1 MTNKK
6 TSQQANNVNESLG
19 KKTHNFPRVFV
30 GKLLGWHWQ
39 RSVLFKRIIIRQI
52 DKNRL
57 SQHNQQLFPTWCRL
71 PNEYRNQFRSTGQ
84 KKKKWG
90 ASGKK
95 EKQNQTPN
103 ELELEL
109 KLILQKIPLVFFIK
123 KASNEGFS
131 WYLKHTS
138 KKDRQHWSNEDWKIP
153 SINWKYLNSL
163 YSFIFHS
170 F

>member
-30 GKLLGWHWQ
+30 GKLLGCHWQ
-39 RSVLFKRIIIRQI
+39 ISVLFKRIIIRQI
-52 DKNRL
+52 DKK
-57 SQHNQQLFPTWCRL
+57 STIAAKPTVV
-71 PNEYRNQFRSTGQ
+71 PNVMQTPKRISKSISFYRPE
-84 KKKKWG
+84 KKKTWG

-95 EKQNQTPN
+95 EKQHQTPN

-109 KLILQKIPLVFFIK
+109 KLILQKIPWVFFIK

-138 KKDRQHWSNEDWKIP
+138 KKHRQPWSNEDWKIP
-153 SINWKYLNSL
+153 NISWK
-163 YSFIFHS
+163 
-170 F
+170 

>member
-19 KKTHNFPRVFV
+19 KKTHNFPRVFI

-39 RSVLFKRIIIRQI
+39 RFVLFERIIIRQI
-52 DKNRL
+52 DKKSTIAAKPTVVPNVMQTPKRI
-57 SQHNQQLFPTWCRL
+57 SKSILF
-71 PNEYRNQFRSTGQ
+71 YRPE
-84 KKKKWG
+84 KKKTWG

-109 KLILQKIPLVFFIK
+109 KLILQKNTLSIFYK
-123 KASNEGFS
+123 K
-131 WYLKHTS
+131 
-138 KKDRQHWSNEDWKIP
+138 
-153 SINWKYLNSL
+153 
-163 YSFIFHS
+163 SFE
-170 F
+170 